1 MNDRKE
7 KFIFIDRDGVINED
21 PIGDY
26 VKKWEEFRFISGAL
40 EALKQLTRA
49 GFEIIVV
56 SNQAGVG
63 DGVYPE
69 SALNEITTNMVNE
82 CKRHGIRISRVYYCL
97 HGKTAGCDCR
107 KPKTGLLKKA
117 SQDFSFDTRNTYFI
131 GDKAA
136 DIQAGNT
143 FGLRTIFVLTGHGK
157 TDKTHLDD
165 TRRPEQILP
174 SIVEATHYVLRRSH
188 P

>member
-1 MNDRKE
+1 MSGRQE
-7 KFIFIDRDGVINED
+7 KVIFIDRDGVINED

-26 VKKWEEFRFISGAL
+26 VKKWEDFRFIRGAL
-40 EALKQLTRA
+40 EALKQLTDA
-49 GFEIIVV
+49 GFDIVV
-56 SNQAGVG
+56 MSNQAGVG
-63 DGVYPE
+63 DGEYSE
-69 SALNEITTNMVNE
+69 NALNEITTNMLDA
-82 CKRHGIRISRVYYCL
+82 CKRHGIRIRRFYYCL

-107 KPKTGLLKKA
+107 KPKTGLLKQA
-117 SQDFSFDTRNTYFI
+117 AQDFSFDTRNTYFI

-136 DIQAGNT
+136 DIQTGNT
-143 FGLRTIFVLTGHGK
+143 FGLRTILVLTGHGK

-174 SIVEATHYVLRRSH
+174 SIVEAAHYVLRRSH